1 VVLGERDAYRDYL
14 EKRII
19 SIVYG
24 GGRKDFLSLYFGGL
38 SPLIRRGLVTY
49 GKRRL
54 YKRREIAKLILM
66 RGIH

>member
-1 VVLGERDAYRDYL
+1 VCGDYL

-24 GGRKDFLSLYFGGL
+24 GGGKGFLSSYSGGL
-38 SPLIRRGLVTY
+38 SPLIRRDLVTC

-54 YKRREIAKLILM
+54 HKRREIVKLILM
-66 RGIH
+66 RGIR